1 MKTIAIILMILITGL
16 SFGCIDEE
24 TTQTVEVGYEE
35 KIING
40 ETTQTVE
47 VGYEE
52 KIINGETYYTSTN
65 PQWVFPIDSKL
76 CHDDG
81 SCYNE
86 VIGIGYDV
94 DYKDYHYICLSEK
107 ETDYFVMLL
116 PLKGH
121 YFGLVSKTKP
131 VEIETLIDAGYTES
145 KIIRVS
151 DDKGSYQLY
160 IDKEKYNGLDSIS
173 FPVV

>member
-1 MKTIAIILMILITGL
+1 MKTIAMILMILITGL

-40 ETTQTVE
+40 D
-47 VGYEE
+47 
-52 KIINGETYYTSTN
+52 TYYTSTN

-94 DYKDYHYICLSEK
+94 DYEDYHYICLSEK